1 MTKMTWTRPMT
12 EVQQF
17 AANEYVA
24 ACGDTEFG
32 AYLFECNAPRQGPM
46 AYFAD
51 IGAWEGATIWKV
63 QGTYHA
69 CGETHVADKADTFAN
84 GFIDANYNG
93 KMDAGEEVIIW
104 LEEGIIPGTP
114 VLGNAHATTNLN
126 RESWEVT
133 KS

>member
-1 MTKMTWTRPMT
+1 MTKMTWTRPVT

-24 ACGDTEFG
+24 ACGDTEYG
-32 AYLFECNAPRQGPM
+32 AYLFECNAPMQGPL

-51 IGAWEGATIWKV
+51 LGSWEGVAIYKV
-63 QGTYHA
+63 NGTYSA
-69 CGETHVADKADTFAN
+69 CGETHVADKTDEFYN
-84 GFIDANYNG
+84 GFIDANLNG
-93 KMDAGEEVIIW
+93 QMDAGEEVIIW
-104 LEEGIIPGTP
+104 LPDGAFN
-114 VLGNAHATTNLN
+114 VLGQAHATTNLN

>member
-1 MTKMTWTRPMT
+1 MPKMTWTRPMT

-32 AYLFECNAPRQGPM
+32 AYLFECDAPKGTLY
-46 AYFAD
+46 YFED
-51 IGAWEGATIWKV
+51 IYKWEGV
-63 QGTYHA
+63 QVPLGTCTP
-69 CGETHVADKADTFAN
+69 CGKPHVADKADTFAN
-84 GFIDANYNG
+84 GFIDYNNNA
-93 KMDAGEEVIIW
+93 KLDAGEEVIVW
-104 LEEGIIPGTP
+104 LERGLGGIPHP
-114 VLGNAHATTNLN
+114 VLGGNAHATTNLN